1 MPNPPNYKRKD
12 GEVTAIFT
20 NQQARIV
27 NGWLVLP
34 KKVGYRYKTRL
45 TEHMELK
52 EVRIVPRRI
61 CYTIEIVYQ
70 KTIPKFVK
78 KRVRKGV
85 VDLGMDNLAAFV
97 DNLGGQPI
105 VVKDAGKG
113 IKSITQYYLKKQKQL
128 QIQYAQQQRKQLKG
142 TNRLKYGHAY
152 YKLREKW
159 RRKLKDA
166 IHKLTSYLIDLWVER
181 DLHEVVIGYNKKWK
195 QGLHFWKK
203 VTQMFVT
210 IPFLRI
216 INILKYKGAEKGIKV
231 ETIPEEFTSK
241 SSFLDNEFPKRR
253 KRYKGTRTHRGLFR
267 SAHGHLINADVNAA
281 YNILIKSDPKALPK
295 RRVNGVGGYV
305 MYPQRVS
312 IELLP

>member
-78 KRVRKGV
+78 KRVRKGA

-113 IKSITQYYLKKQKQL
+113 IKSITQYCLKKQKQL

-195 QGLHFWKK
+195 QGMHFW
-203 VTQMFVT
+203 
-210 IPFLRI
+210 
-216 INILKYKGAEKGIKV
+216 
-231 ETIPEEFTSK
+231 
-241 SSFLDNEFPKRR
+241 
-253 KRYKGTRTHRGLFR
+253 
-267 SAHGHLINADVNAA
+267 
-281 YNILIKSDPKALPK
+281 
-295 RRVNGVGGYV
+295 
-305 MYPQRVS
+305 
-312 IELLP
+312 